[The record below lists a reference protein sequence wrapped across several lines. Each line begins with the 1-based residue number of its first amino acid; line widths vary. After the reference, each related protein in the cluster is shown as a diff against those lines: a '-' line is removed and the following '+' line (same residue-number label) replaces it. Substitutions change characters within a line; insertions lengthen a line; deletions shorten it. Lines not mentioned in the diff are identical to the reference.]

1 MLEAELGALDPDR
14 PVPLPEGAEDP
25 GPARRSGSAPRDSPR
40 SHASPRRLC
49 CSPAHS
55 VPEGSRSCSPRS
67 ACRPSSS
74 APRPRRSLPPSH
86 PAGRGRDRERL
97 GRARRGRPDADRAR
111 GPRRRRLGVV
121 AGGLDRA
128 RLRLGPG
135 HRATGAG
142 RLGERPG
149 PGRGCDPR
157 PAAGARV
164 VARRGVFALAAA
176 VLGWVLAAR
185 HASIALLG
193 AMVWAAAVDAGLSAV
208 GNGALGGR
216 PLGVVGAAVAA
227 VGIEFLVLR
236 GREPVWHRPR
246 RANGSQPLTT

>member
-1 MLEAELGALDPDR
+1 MLAALCLPALLVGVPAAALAPAVALLLGAA
-14 PVPLPEGAEDP
+14 GI
-25 GPARRSGSAPRDSPR
+25 GSASAALGAAGPTPIARAVLGAGAWAWLLAGSIALGFGSDLGIAPPAPDGWVSDPAWPRMRSSPR
-40 SHASPRRLC
+40 C
-49 CSPAHS
+49 W
-55 VPEGSRSCSPRS
+55 
-67 ACRPSSS
+67 
-74 APRPRRSLPPSH
+74 SLESL
-86 PAGRGRDRERL
+86 L
-97 GRARRGRPDADRAR
+97 GA
-111 GPRRRRLGVV
+111 
-121 AGGLDRA
+121 
-128 RLRLGPG
+128 
-135 HRATGAG
+135 
-142 RLGERPG
+142 
-149 PGRGCDPR
+149 
-157 PAAGARV
+157 
-164 VARRGVFALAAA
+164 GVFALAAA